1 MKVLF
6 PAPVT
11 PMTAMYIFWR
21 CAGSLIGIL
30 ETKTILL
37 LCASGVGP
45 VELDC
50 FDFEVNTLEELRAP
64 GNKDLS
70 SRASKDEGRRG
81 VASPA

>member
-1 MKVLF
+1 M
-6 PAPVT
+6 
-11 PMTAMYIFWR
+11 
-21 CAGSLIGIL
+21 
-30 ETKTILL
+30 
-37 LCASGVGP
+37 
-45 VELDC
+45 DC